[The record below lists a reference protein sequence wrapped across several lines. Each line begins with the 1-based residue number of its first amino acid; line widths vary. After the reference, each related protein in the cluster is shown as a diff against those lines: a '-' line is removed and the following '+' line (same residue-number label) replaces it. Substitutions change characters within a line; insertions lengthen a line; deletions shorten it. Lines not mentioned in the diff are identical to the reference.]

1 VEITAR
7 IVGKNDSASTP
18 VQMHLAAHLPR
29 NRSRLRIGHF
39 IASSGIPVRA
49 TCVAP
54 YGSGVQVPKS
64 LQSATLHDE

>member
-1 VEITAR
+1 
-7 IVGKNDSASTP
+7 
-18 VQMHLAAHLPR
+18 MHLAAHLPR